1 MAHAT
6 KIDKQGRIVIPK
18 EYREKLGLEKE
29 MPVKIQ
35 LMGRR
40 LIIEVFDPDLESD
53 VKNWEQKIKNMK
65 IEPFTI
71 DQSEEKSEAKWFSE
85 QYARQKLG
93 L

>member
-71 DQSEEKSEAKWFSE
+71 DQSEETSDAKWFSE